1 MTRPYDRIIKNI
13 LALLCVCN
21 NDNGFID
28 VSLNSA
34 NTDQTA
40 VMSSPVWISIT
51 TTKCY
56 VYETE
61 TAFGKISLMV
71 MTGVSKC
78 LGQICNDKQMNILK

>member
-1 MTRPYDRIIKNI
+1 M
-13 LALLCVCN
+13 CVCN
-21 NDNGFID
+21 NDNGFFY
-28 VSLNSA
+28 VSLKSE

-40 VMSSPVWISIT
+40 VMSIPVRISIT

-61 TAFGKISLMV
+61 TAFRKTSLIV

-78 LGQICNDKQMNILK
+78 LGQICNDKQMNLLK